1 MRVLVV
7 EDERDLNRILTK
19 TLSKA
24 GYSVDGCLNGEEMA
38 DHLLGAEYDAI
49 LWM

>member
-19 TLSKA
+19 TLSKLRMKQTA
-24 GYSVDGCLNGEEMA
+24 ISE
-38 DHLLGAEYDAI
+38 LLQRDMPICAEN
-49 LWM
+49 WMKH